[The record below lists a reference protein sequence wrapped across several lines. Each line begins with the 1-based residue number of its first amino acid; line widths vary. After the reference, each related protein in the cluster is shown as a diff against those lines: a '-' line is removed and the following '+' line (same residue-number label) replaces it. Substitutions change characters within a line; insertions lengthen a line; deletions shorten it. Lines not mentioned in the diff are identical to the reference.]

1 MRARLA
7 LFSSGIQCEL
17 REVRLSNKP
26 PEMLA
31 LSSKGTVPVLHLA
44 DGTVIDESLDI
55 MFWALEKN
63 DPGDLLNFFYKYENS
78 NKILLDIIDDKFKFA
93 LDRYKYPNRY
103 DNINPEDYR
112 YICQS
117 LLVEINDS
125 FGKYNFISGNEL
137 SFTDMAILPFIR
149 QFRIADKLWFDNI
162 MPLENIKK
170 WLSNFLSLSVFNKIM
185 LKYPEWDINRGVSYF
200 PKKDEDL

>member
-1 MRARLA
+1 M
-7 LFSSGIQCEL
+7 
-17 REVRLSNKP
+17 
-26 PEMLA
+26 
-31 LSSKGTVPVLHLA
+31 
-44 DGTVIDESLDI
+44 
-55 MFWALEKN
+55 
-63 DPGDLLNFFYKYENS
+63 YENS

-117 LLVEINDS
+117 LLTEINDS

-137 SFTDMAILPFIR
+137 SFIDMAILPFIR
-149 QFRIADKLWFDNI
+149 QFRIADQLWFDNI

-185 LKYPEWDINRGVSYF
+185 LKYPEWDINRDVSYF